1 MKNLVYRKDHI
12 SFEIL
17 KFLLSIAT
25 NAEEKIAKVKN
36 SENLPYLEITV
47 VIFANYNNFN
57 NDYQQDSR
65 VLYAFVPNRPFIQ
78 LLGMS
83 RKNTF

>member
-12 SFEIL
+12 CFGIL

-25 NAEEKIAKVKN
+25 NADKKIAEVKN

>member
-1 MKNLVYRKDHI
+1 MKNLIYRKDHI
-12 SFEIL
+12 CFGIL

-25 NAEEKIAKVKN
+25 NAEKKIAKVKN

-65 VLYAFVPNRPFIQ
+65 LLYAFFPNRPFIQ